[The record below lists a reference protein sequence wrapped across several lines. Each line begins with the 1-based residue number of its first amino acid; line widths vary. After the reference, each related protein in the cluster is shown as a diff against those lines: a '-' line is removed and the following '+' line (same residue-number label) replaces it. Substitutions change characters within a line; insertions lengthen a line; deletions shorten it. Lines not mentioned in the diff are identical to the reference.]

1 MKELQKITFLFFLLI
16 ISCKNDKP
24 DLSFDK
30 EHEKMH
36 QEDEKISEAF
46 TNFENL
52 LNKLYVESEKN
63 PDKVLRKVDSLLL
76 VNKNEK
82 DKYISQI
89 KPNIDHSLHSFKAEL
104 FYIIGKYKESIHEL
118 NTEDDKTGDAAIAY
132 AANYVKLKDFKTAKS
147 FIDSIGNW
155 NGNYY
160 ALGNYYESIGDKIS
174 ALKTYKYNLEED
186 KSRKHFIYYIWT
198 QKRVEELEKNKP
210 LLNEVFFPT
219 GNPSFEI
226 CEICNVDNEKRHK
239 ITQLLIKMPENQHW
253 SSTAILESP
262 YDTGKSYYWIR
273 VEVGNKELNYYVDQ
287 KTFEIKYFNP
297 KTKTVMTLEH
307 WRKGK

>member
-1 MKELQKITFLFFLLI
+1 MLLTF
-16 ISCKNDKP
+16 ISCKDDHERMHEEMDKV
-24 DLSFDK
+24 SNEFRNFDI
-30 EHEKMH
+30 
-36 QEDEKISEAF
+36 QLI
-46 TNFENL
+46 
-52 LNKLYVESEKN
+52 KLYKESENN
-63 PDKVLRKVDSLLL
+63 PKEVISKVDSFL
-76 VNKNEK
+76 VANKNETGR
-82 DKYISQI
+82 YRSQI
-89 KPNIDHSLHSFKAEL
+89 KSNIEKSLHYFKAEL
-104 FYIIGKYKESIHEL
+104 FHKIGKYNESIGEL
-118 NTEDDKTGDAAIAY
+118 NFEDNKNGDAAIAY

-262 YDTGKSYYWIR
+262 YYTGKSYYWIR

-307 WRKGK
+307 WRKVK

>member
-1 MKELQKITFLFFLLI
+1 MKFIYIILLLLTF
-16 ISCKNDKP
+16 ISCKDDHERMHEEMDKV
-24 DLSFDK
+24 SNEFRNFDI
-30 EHEKMH
+30 
-36 QEDEKISEAF
+36 QLI
-46 TNFENL
+46 
-52 LNKLYVESEKN
+52 KLYKESENN
-63 PDKVLRKVDSLLL
+63 PKEVISKVDSFL
-76 VNKNEK
+76 VANKNETGR
-82 DKYISQI
+82 YRSQI
-89 KPNIDHSLHSFKAEL
+89 KSNIEKSLHYFKAEL
-104 FYIIGKYKESIHEL
+104 FHKIGKYNESIGEL
-118 NTEDDKTGDAAIAY
+118 NFEDNKNGDAAIAY

-262 YDTGKSYYWIR
+262 YYTGKSYYWIR

-307 WRKGK
+307 WRKVK

>member
-1 MKELQKITFLFFLLI
+1 MKKLQKIVFLFFLLLV
-16 ISCKNDKP
+16 SCKNDKP

-36 QEDEKISEAF
+36 QEEKKISEAF
-46 TNFENL
+46 TNFDNL
-52 LNKLYVESEKN
+52 LIKLYAESEKR

-76 VNKNEK
+76 ANKNEK
-82 DKYISQI
+82 DRYISQI
-89 KPNIDHSLHSFKAEL
+89 KPNIDRSLHSFKAEL
-104 FYIIGKYKESIHEL
+104 FYNIGKYKESISEL
-118 NTEDDKTGDAAIAY
+118 NIEGDKTGDAAIAY

-186 KSRKHFIYYIWT
+186 KSRKHFIYYVWT
-198 QKRVEELEKNKP
+198 KKRVEELEKNKP
-210 LLNEVFFPT
+210 LLNGIFFPT

-226 CEICNVDNEKRHK
+226 CEICNVDNKKREK
-239 ITQLLIKMPENQHW
+239 ITQLLMQIPENLDW
-253 SSTAILESP
+253 SSTTILESP

-273 VEVGNKELNYYVDQ
+273 VEVGKKELNYYVDQ
-287 KTFEIKYFNP
+287 ETFEIKYFNP
-297 KTKTVMTLEH
+297 KTKTVMTLDD

>member
-1 MKELQKITFLFFLLI
+1 MDKVSNEFRNFDIQLI
-16 ISCKNDKP
+16 
-24 DLSFDK
+24 
-30 EHEKMH
+30 
-36 QEDEKISEAF
+36 
-46 TNFENL
+46 
-52 LNKLYVESEKN
+52 KLYKESENN
-63 PDKVLRKVDSLLL
+63 PKEVISKVDSFL
-76 VNKNEK
+76 VANKNETGR
-82 DKYISQI
+82 YRSQI
-89 KPNIDHSLHSFKAEL
+89 KSNIEKSLHYFKAEL
-104 FYIIGKYKESIHEL
+104 FHKIGKYNESIGEL
-118 NTEDDKTGDAAIAY
+118 NFEDNKNGDAAIAY

>member
-1 MKELQKITFLFFLLI
+1 MLLTF
-16 ISCKNDKP
+16 ISCKDDHERMHEEMDKV
-24 DLSFDK
+24 SNEFRNFDI
-30 EHEKMH
+30 
-36 QEDEKISEAF
+36 QLI
-46 TNFENL
+46 
-52 LNKLYVESEKN
+52 KLYKESENN
-63 PDKVLRKVDSLLL
+63 PKEVISKVDSFL
-76 VNKNEK
+76 VANKNETGR
-82 DKYISQI
+82 YRSQI
-89 KPNIDHSLHSFKAEL
+89 KSNIEKSLHYFKAEL
-104 FYIIGKYKESIHEL
+104 FHKIGKYNESIGEL
-118 NTEDDKTGDAAIAY
+118 NFEDNKNGDAAIAY

-262 YDTGKSYYWIR
+262 YYTGKSYYWIR

>member
-1 MKELQKITFLFFLLI
+1 MKELQKITFLFFLLL

-104 FYIIGKYKESIHEL
+104 FYIIGKYKESINEL
-118 NTEDDKTGDAAIAY
+118 NTEDDKTGDVAIAY

-262 YDTGKSYYWIR
+262 YYTGKSYYWIR